1 MSEPVIRWVASG
13 NERAVADIVTE
24 LGASGVEA
32 LAGGRVFVDGRRVT
46 ELSGVVRA
54 GSVLEVYAARNVERD
69 VTLLA
74 EHAGFVF
81 VDKPAGIAT
90 EPDHAGVAASL
101 VARVAERLG
110 VARSEL
116 HALSRLDVGVSGVV
130 TLARSP
136 EAREQAAALRERG
149 AWHRRYVALAR
160 CAPEPSRGI
169 WDQALARP
177 RAGRSGR
184 HAERAASTRFAH
196 LGAAGP
202 VFVPSRAGNVEVRP
216 ALLALAP
223 VTGRTHQL
231 RMHAAGGGAPLL
243 GDATYGGPERLVL
256 ANGAVRPLE
265 RVALHA
271 AWVELE
277 LRGQKLHIG
286 APIPADLDG
295 LWRDLGGEDEGW
307 ARALELEL

>member
-13 NERAVADIVTE
+13 NERAVSEIVAE
-24 LGASGVEA
+24 LGANDTGA
-32 LAGGRVFVDGRRVT
+32 LADGRVFVDGRRAT
-46 ELSGVVRA
+46 DPNGVVRA
-54 GSVLEVYAARNVERD
+54 GSVLEVYAARGVERD
-69 VTLLA
+69 VTVLA

-81 VDKPAGIAT
+81 VDKPPGIAT
-90 EPDHAGVAASL
+90 EPDHAGVEASL

-110 VARSEL
+110 VPRSEL

-130 TLARSP
+130 TLARTA
-136 EAREQAAALRERG
+136 EAREHATKLRERG
-149 AWHRRYVALAR
+149 AWHRRYVALALR
-160 CAPEPSRGI
+160 APEPANGI

-177 RAGRSGR
+177 RGARSGR
-184 HAERAASTRFAH
+184 QSERTASTRYGLA
-196 LGAAGP
+196 GTAGP
-202 VFVPSRAGNVEVRP
+202 VFVPSRAGNAEVRP

-231 RMHAAGGGAPLL
+231 RMHAAGGGVPLL

-256 ANGAVRPLE
+256 ASGAVRPLE

-277 LRGQKLHIG
+277 LQGQKLRVG
-286 APIPADLDG
+286 APIPADLSA
-295 LWRDLGGEDEGW
+295 LWRELGGEEEAW
-307 ARALELEL
+307 ARALELAL